1 VLRAFYRKHYLP
13 QHMKLVVVAPKPLAD
28 LEKDVRACFDGWA
41 PPPAPP
47 APTTTAAA
55 AAGAAAASSGGGA
68 AGKKSSKS
76 RKTASSQHSPHAHA
90 AVPPLP
96 SQEDCLLPFLDVNPF
111 LRPPAKKKH
120 DVGALGAVTRVVP
133 VKKTHKLMM
142 TWPLPSMTRTY
153 RSKPAGYAPFPALLF
168 ILRVS
173 CAGSDVCARLSP
185 RAPSPPR
192 RYVSHLLGHEGAG
205 SLLSALKV
213 TPPRRASTRPRAI

>member
-47 APTTTAAA
+47 APATTAATAAA
-55 AAGAAAASSGGGA
+55 AAAVSSGGGAA

-96 SQEDCLLPFLDVNPF
+96 SQEDCLLPFIDVNPF
-111 LRPPAKKKH
+111 LRPPSKKKN

-168 ILRVS
+168 LCASRAQGVTSVPVS
-173 CAGSDVCARLSP
+173 PHVPPPHRAG
-185 RAPSPPR
+185 
-192 RYVSHLLGHEGAG
+192 
-205 SLLSALKV
+205 
-213 TPPRRASTRPRAI
+213 T